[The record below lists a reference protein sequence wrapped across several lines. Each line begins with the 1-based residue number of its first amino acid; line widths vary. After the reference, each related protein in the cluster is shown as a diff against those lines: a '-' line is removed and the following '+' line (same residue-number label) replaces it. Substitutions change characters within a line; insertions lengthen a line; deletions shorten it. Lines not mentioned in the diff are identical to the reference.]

1 MAMAQRWIGL
11 FLALMALAWL
21 SPAHARRA
29 ALIIGNSAYTSTS
42 VLPNPGNDAKLVAE
56 AARKAGFDI
65 TLITDIARADF
76 DKALRDFRTQ
86 ADGAEVA
93 LIYYAGHGIESGG
106 KNWLIPVDAKLA
118 ESRDLRFEAIELD
131 GLLETLNNAQ
141 RRVVILD
148 ACRNNPFGSNWSSG
162 VRSVPRGLAA
172 TEIEG
177 ALVIYAA
184 SGGQVATDGTDGNS
198 PFAVAIAKRLPEP
211 GLLLQMLGPKVTDDV
226 VATTGGLQRPW
237 TNSGMG
243 GQEYYLVPPVATPPL
258 ASSIAQSATTETQV
272 ASSASADA
280 YAWRYADKSNTAEDY
295 ADYLKKFPNGVFE
308 KDARERLARL
318 GVTAPAPAQIAAPV
332 AATPAPPQ
340 EPAPAPKLVEVA
352 AAPATTAEP
361 AAAAKLVEP
370 GVATETVKALSSV
383 EPKMVAVSP
392 VQASPAPIVQ
402 ESAKAV
408 SVSGPATIP
417 AAGVVQPVT
426 GGRIL
431 SQAIKLN
438 DLEPLP
444 VMPTAPQFSRDGY
457 PDCRERY
464 QAYADSYGRASEITR
479 CLSVYNDYFT
489 NGLGSYRSRMVRHQ
503 EEVSRLYLDKV
514 ARQGKYTPESQDE
527 FYRAML
533 KEHAAAAPDG
543 EYFADYR
550 VIEKRYQEDRAYL
563 EDRYCFSTGTC
574 KGYPVPQPVPA
585 IPVKKN

>member
-1 MAMAQRWIGL
+1 MLKIKQLTSLVFAL
-11 FLALMALAWL
+11 FALAWL
-21 SPAHARRA
+21 SPAEARRA

-42 VLPNPGNDAKLVAE
+42 PLPNPGNDAKLVAD

-65 TLITDIARADF
+65 TLVTDIARADF
-76 DKALRDFRTQ
+76 DKALRDFRAQ

-148 ACRNNPFGSNWSSG
+148 ACRNNPFGNNWSSG

-198 PFAVAIAKRLPEP
+198 PFALAIAKRLPEP

-226 VATTGGLQRPW
+226 VATTGGVQRPW

-243 GQEYYLVPPVATPPL
+243 GQEYYLVPPVT
-258 ASSIAQSATTETQV
+258 SSPANSSVAQSS
-272 ASSASADA
+272 ASEAGSGSADA

-318 GVTAPAPAQIAAPV
+318 GVTVPVPAQPAPAPIAAPV
-332 AATPAPPQ
+332 ADTPAPSQQPAASVKLVEAAAPAAGPT
-340 EPAPAPKLVEVA
+340 EPTAAPKLVGPVA
-352 AAPATTAEP
+352 APEPAQTLAPAE
-361 AAAAKLVEP
+361 AAKAIA
-370 GVATETVKALSSV
+370 VATPSTS
-383 EPKMVAVSP
+383 
-392 VQASPAPIVQ
+392 Q
-402 ESAKAV
+402 
-408 SVSGPATIP
+408 T
-417 AAGVVQPVT
+417 AGVVQPAS
-426 GGRIL
+426 GGKFL

-444 VMPTAPQFSRDGY
+444 AIPAAPQFTRDGY

-464 QAYADSYGRASEITR
+464 QAYADSYGKASEITR
-479 CLSVYNDYFT
+479 CLSVYNDYYVS
-489 NGLGSYRSRMVRHQ
+489 GLSGYRAKMIRHQ
-503 EEVSRLYLDKV
+503 EEVSKLYLDKV
-514 ARQGKYTPESQDE
+514 ARQGKYTPESQDQ

-533 KEHAAAAPDG
+533 KEHAAASPEGD
-543 EYFADYR
+543 YFADFR

-574 KGYPVPQPVPA
+574 KGYPVPGPVPA
-585 IPVKKN
+585 IKK